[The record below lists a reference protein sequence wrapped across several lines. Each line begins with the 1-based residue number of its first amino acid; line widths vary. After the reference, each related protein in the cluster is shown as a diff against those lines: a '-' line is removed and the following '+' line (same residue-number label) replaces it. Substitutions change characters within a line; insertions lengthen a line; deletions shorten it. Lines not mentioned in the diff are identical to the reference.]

1 MRIMID
7 TNVFLDVLTQ
17 REPFY
22 AASRQVLELCENDR
36 VQGFLT
42 ASSVTDIYYL
52 IHRHLHDT
60 EQSYQAL
67 GAVLKIAK
75 VLPVTNEDVLSAYLL
90 PRAAAESGTH
100 PEENFAKA
108 NSPMG
113 SRLAAPAAT
122 SEIDDLPSGRSS
134 YLRRAPDFEDCLLAA
149 CAQVNHC
156 DMIVT
161 RNVKDFAGLGIPAMA
176 PDEFLRI

>member
-7 TNVFLDVLTQ
+7 TNVFLDVLTR

-22 AASRQVLELCENDR
+22 AASRQVLELCEKGL

-52 IHRHLHDT
+52 IHRHLHNT

-75 VLPVTNEDVLSAYLL
+75 VLPVTNEDVLSAYLQH
-90 PRAAAESGTH
+90 S
-100 PEENFAKA
+100 
-108 NSPMG
+108 
-113 SRLAAPAAT
+113 
-122 SEIDDLPSGRSS
+122 
-134 YLRRAPDFEDCLLAA
+134 PDFEDCLLAT
-149 CAQVNHC
+149 CAQVNRC

-161 RNVKDFAGLGIPAMA
+161 RNVKDFAGLGIPAMT

>member
-7 TNVFLDVLTQ
+7 TNVFLDVLTR

-22 AASRQVLELCENDR
+22 AASRQVLELCENGR

-60 EQSYQAL
+60 EQSYKAL

-75 VLPVTNEDVLSAYLL
+75 VLPVTNEDVLSA
-90 PRAAAESGTH
+90 
-100 PEENFAKA
+100 
-108 NSPMG
+108 
-113 SRLAAPAAT
+113 
-122 SEIDDLPSGRSS
+122 

-161 RNVKDFAGLGIPAMA
+161 RNVKDFAGLGIPAMS
-176 PDEFLRI
+176 PDEFLRNLMKP